1 MNKLPEIE
9 SVLDEIHLVKGKHN
23 ITSSQLAKKSGISLS
38 TMSKLEHKKYKPTYE
53 LLCKVY
59 NTLYDIVLETV
70 KAKKVSDI
78 MVKDVETVTMM
89 TPISEASK
97 KMKEKGFSQLPLLN
111 RDGEL
116 KGMVTERSL
125 LDHPDAQVCGDAVDY
140 NYAIVE
146 PDTDKESV
154 LQLAKNTQAVI
165 VMKDGKIVG
174 IATKADFI

>member
-1 MNKLPEIE
+1 MNKLPELE
-9 SVLDEIHLVKGKHN
+9 SVLDEIHLVKNKHN
-23 ITSSQLAKKSGISLS
+23 IKSSQLAKKSGISLS
-38 TMSKLEHKKYKPTYE
+38 TMSKLEHKRLRPSYE

>member
-1 MNKLPEIE
+1 
-9 SVLDEIHLVKGKHN
+9 
-23 ITSSQLAKKSGISLS
+23 
-38 TMSKLEHKKYKPTYE
+38 
-53 LLCKVY
+53 
-59 NTLYDIVLETV
+59 
-70 KAKKVSDI
+70 
-78 MVKDVETVTMM
+78 
-89 TPISEASK
+89 
-97 KMKEKGFSQLPLLN
+97 MKEKGFSQLPLLN

-125 LDHPDAQVCGDAVDY
+125 LDHPDAQVCGDAIDY

-146 PDTDKESV
+146 PDTDKESA

>member
-1 MNKLPEIE
+1 MDKMPELV
-9 SVLDEIHLVKGKHN
+9 SVVDEIRRVKNKYN

-38 TMSKLEHKKYKPTYE
+38 AMSKLEHKRLKPTYE

-59 NTLYDIVLETV
+59 NTLYDMVLETG
-70 KAKKVSDI
+70 KAEKVSDI
-78 MVKDVETVTMM
+78 MVKDVETVTIM

-125 LDHPDAQVCGDAVDY
+125 LDHPDAKVCGDAIDY
-140 NYAIVE
+140 NYTIVE
-146 PDTDKESV
+146 PDTSKERA

>member
-1 MNKLPEIE
+1 MNKMPELD
-9 SVLDEIHLVKGKHN
+9 SVVDEIRRVKNKYN
-23 ITSSQLAKKSGISLS
+23 ITSSLLAKKSGISLS
-38 TMSKLEHKKYKPTYE
+38 AMSKLEHKKLKPNYE
-53 LLCKVY
+53 FLCNVY
-59 NTLYDIVLETV
+59 NTLYDIVLKTG
-70 KAKKVSDI
+70 KAEKVSDI
-78 MVKDVETVTMM
+78 MVKNVDTVTMI

-111 RDGEL
+111 REGEL

-125 LDHPDAQVCGDAVDY
+125 LDHPDAQVCGDAIDY

-146 PDTDKESV
+146 PDTGKESA

-174 IATKADFI
+174 ITTKADFI